1 MACKSHEMMS
11 KSIELLVIAIERTV
25 NVRIVPAQ
33 EAEAEAAI
41 VTHTDKCRSMPTID
55 GDTKCKLS
63 YLTYNWWRLFMLY
76 TIQSCTHTTK
86 ATETKSNHFMKKK
99 STYQ

>member
-1 MACKSHEMMS
+1 MACKSHKMMS

-25 NVRIVPAQ
+25 NVRIVPAL
-33 EAEAEAAI
+33 EAAV

-55 GDTKCKLS
+55 GDTRCKLS